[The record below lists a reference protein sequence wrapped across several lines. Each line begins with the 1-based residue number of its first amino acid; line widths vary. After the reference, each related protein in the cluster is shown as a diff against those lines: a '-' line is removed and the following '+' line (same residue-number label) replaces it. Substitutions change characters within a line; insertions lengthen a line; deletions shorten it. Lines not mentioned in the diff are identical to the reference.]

1 MNILHIND
9 KVEIKGGVEVYIQQ
23 LMDLGEK
30 CGISNYWLG
39 VYSKNNSLYDLKN
52 SSQIIENNIKL
63 NIVLDHIKYF
73 CKKNKVD
80 TIHIHSIS
88 NPKLLNGIFKIK
100 PVVRSMHEPRIVC
113 PGHGKFWRES
123 ETICNKPYG
132 LHCVYHAYKEGC
144 CNRHPK
150 RLVAAMRNVAF
161 ETSVGKNNYKAIIV
175 MSEYM
180 KEEALKVGYLES
192 QLVLNPCFTPIV
204 RNDELINTSDASTKS
219 ILYVGRLSK
228 TKGVHYLIEAA
239 KTILVSHTN
248 IQIDIVGSG
257 HDEVFFKSLIPEY
270 LSNYFVFHGW
280 KNQEEVNQLMHKAYI
295 LVFPSIYPEAF
306 GISGIEAMM
315 RAKPV
320 IGFDVGG
327 VSTWLKEGVTGF
339 LVAAKNTNQLIEKI
353 DILIRNKALYQKI
366 SVGGRKAARRY
377 FCEEKHISKLKQVYQ
392 NAPNL

>member
-23 LMDLGEK
+23 LLDLGEEY
-30 CGISNYWLG
+30 GISNYWLG

-73 CKKNKVD
+73 CKKSKID
-80 TIHIHSIS
+80 TIHVHSIS
-88 NPKLLNGIFKIK
+88 NPKLLNGLFKIK
-100 PVVRSMHEPRIVC
+100 PVIRSMHEPRIVC

-192 QLVLNPCFTPIV
+192 QLVLNPYFTPIV

-280 KNQEEVNQLMHKAYI
+280 KNQEEVNQLMHRAYI

-327 VSTWLKEGVTGF
+327 VSTWLEDKETGVI
-339 LVAAKNTNQLIEKI
+339 VPVKNTDLFAQKLNLLLNDKNLYKKMSLEARKQALDKFAPEVHLEGLINI
-353 DILIRNKALYQKI
+353 YQKVM
-366 SVGGRKAARRY
+366 S
-377 FCEEKHISKLKQVYQ
+377 
-392 NAPNL
+392 

>member
-23 LMDLGEK
+23 LLYLGEEY
-30 CGISNYWLG
+30 GISNYWLG
-39 VYSKNNSLYDLKN
+39 VYSKKNSLYDLKN

-80 TIHIHSIS
+80 TIHVHSIS

-192 QLVLNPCFTPIV
+192 QLVLNPYFTPIV

-239 KTILVSHTN
+239 KIILVSHTN

-257 HDEVFFKSLIPEY
+257 HDEAFFKSLIPEY

-327 VSTWLKEGVTGF
+327 VSTWLKDKETGVI
-339 LVAAKNTNQLIEKI
+339 VPVKNTDLFAQKLNLLLNDKNLYKKMSLEARKQALEKFVPEVHLEGLINI
-353 DILIRNKALYQKI
+353 YQKVM
-366 SVGGRKAARRY
+366 S
-377 FCEEKHISKLKQVYQ
+377 
-392 NAPNL
+392 